1 MTAGGSSIAEVQRL
15 LAALVAA
22 KPGGRVAEIGTAF
35 GEGAVAIAAALPPD
49 ATFVTVEPDPE
60 RFAHAREA
68 LAGTRAEALHARWQ
82 DVLPQRGPF
91 DLIFFD
97 GGTRGESIELAISL
111 LAPGG
116 VLVKDDLVPGAPV
129 AGDVVREA
137 LLRDERLVAVEF
149 PIADGMAAIVA
160 TRRAAP
166 AS

>member
-1 MTAGGSSIAEVQRL
+1 MTAGGSSIPGVQRL
-15 LAALVAA
+15 LAVLAAA

-35 GEGAVAIAAALPPD
+35 GEGALAIAGALPTD

-60 RFAHAREA
+60 RYAAARDA
-68 LAGTRAEALHARWQ
+68 LAGARVEPLHARWQ

-116 VLVKDDLVPGAPV
+116 VLVKDDLTPGAPV
-129 AGDVVREA
+129 EGDVVREA
-137 LLRDERLVAVEF
+137 LLRDERLMATEF
-149 PIADGMAAIVA
+149 VVADGMAAIIA
-160 TRRAAP
+160 TRRA
-166 AS
+166 